1 MSSGNSILLVSCK
14 NKSGAK
20 KHYLP
25 ALRSAGWAETV
36 QLVAPGD
43 PFPDLSKTAGLLLT
57 GGYDIH
63 PTHWDALEPVHP
75 LAEVDAD
82 RDAFEIPLIRAAWAQ
97 NLPILGVC
105 RGEQIL
111 NVALGGSL
119 IQDVPE
125 HFGCD
130 SERHQHGTPEVPEM
144 HHRVQLAPG
153 SRLRC
158 LFGEDVF
165 LVNSRHHQAVKR
177 VAPPLVAVGW
187 HLDTSH
193 FDTGPLIEAL
203 EATDPKRWVFGVQ
216 WHPENLV
223 TLKGPAGDAAR
234 NLFAAFAQAANQ
246 RTGLTG
252 LEPSASPLESC

>member
-177 VAPPLVAVGW
+177 VAPGLMPVGW
-187 HLDTSH
+187 HLDTTH
-193 FDTGPLIEAL
+193 PDTGPLIEAL
-203 EATDPKRWVFGVQ
+203 EAADPNRWVFGVQ
-216 WHPENLV
+216 WHPENFV
-223 TLKGPAGDAAR
+223 ALKGPAGDAAR
-234 NLFAAFAQAANQ
+234 DLFLAFVRRLQT
-246 RTGLTG
+246 R
-252 LEPSASPLESC
+252 

>member
-1 MSSGNSILLVSCK
+1 MSRANSNLLVSCK
-14 NKSGAK
+14 NKSGAE

-25 ALRSAGWAETV
+25 ALKAAGWTGPIL
-36 QLVAPGD
+36 LVAPGD
-43 PFPDLSKTAGLLLT
+43 ALPDLASASGLLLT

-63 PTHWDALEPVHP
+63 PRHWDPSEPVHP
-75 LAEVDAD
+75 KAEVDD
-82 RDAFEIPLIRAAWAQ
+82 VRDEFEIPLIRAAWDR

-119 IQDVPE
+119 IQDVPDQYACE
-125 HFGCD
+125 
-130 SERHQHGTPEVPEM
+130 SSRHQHGTPDTPDM

-153 SRLRC
+153 SRLRA
-158 LFGEDVF
+158 LLGEDVF

-187 HLDTSH
+187 HLDTAH
-193 FDTGPLIEAL
+193 VETGPIIEAV
-203 EATDPKRWVFGVQ
+203 EAADPSRWVFGVQ

-223 TLKGPAGDAAR
+223 KLKGPAGDAAR
-234 NLFAAFAQAANQ
+234 DLFAAFVKVISH
-246 RTGLTG
+246 R
-252 LEPSASPLESC
+252 